1 INTKNQQVD
10 DQGNPIGEPV
20 IVQPYSVTATDQ
32 LTYVRQNAAKAI
44 MYGPKYPLNWLFND
58 ETLSHLN
65 AAGKVLQGEYAAQ
78 AIYWHLYD

>member
-1 INTKNQQVD
+1 M
-10 DQGNPIGEPV
+10 
-20 IVQPYSVTATDQ
+20 IVQPYSVAATDQ
-32 LTYVRQNAAKAI
+32 LTYVRQNEAKAI

-78 AIYWHLYD
+78 AIYWHLYDPVKKVHGRGSKLAHYQ